1 MALEKE
7 IWIADIQEQL
17 FQANPFMSRA
27 TDHSQFVN
35 YKTVHVPQ
43 AGANQ
48 GVKKNR
54 LALPAAINQRA
65 DSELTYSLNE
75 YTSDPILL
83 TKIEELQISYS
94 KRQSVLANT
103 ISTLSEAVA
112 NQSLYAWAPSGAG
125 RILRTSGSAVGT
137 ALAPGA
143 SGTRKA
149 ITLDDIAALKAK
161 LDNDKGVPQDGR
173 ILLMPSD
180 IYNTQ
185 FLAISEV
192 KQAYAWGQANLPS
205 GVVGRVMGFE
215 IMLRPNT
222 LVYDNTGTP
231 VIKSI
236 SDDGTVATTATSD
249 NLGILAYHP
258 RFVAHALGEIQVFS
272 DEDKP
277 EYYGSIFSSLVMHG
291 ASKLRTDQ
299 VGVAALVQTT

>member
-1 MALEKE
+1 MALQKE

-17 FQANPFMSRA
+17 FQPNPFMNRA

-35 YKTVHVPQ
+35 FKTVHVPQ
-43 AGANQ
+43 AGGNQ
-48 GVKKNR
+48 AIKKNR
-54 LALPAAINQRA
+54 NTLPAAINQRT

-83 TKIEELQISYS
+83 QNIEELQISYS

-112 NQSLYAWAPSGAG
+112 NQSLYAWSPSVAG
-125 RILRTSGSAVGT
+125 RIVRTTGSASST
-137 ALAPGA
+137 ALASGA
-143 SGTRKA
+143 TGTRKA
-149 ITLDDIAALKAK
+149 ITIDDILALKAK

-173 ILLMPSD
+173 ILLVPSD

-185 FLAISEV
+185 LLAITEV
-192 KQAYAWGQANLPS
+192 KQAQMWGSANLPS
-205 GVVGRVMGFE
+205 GVVQRFLGFE
-215 IMLRPNT
+215 IMLRPNV

-236 SDDGTVATTATSD
+236 SDDGTVTTSATSD
-249 NLGILAYHP
+249 NLGMLAYHP
-258 RFVAHALGEIQVFS
+258 RFVAHALGEIKAFS

-299 VGVAALVQTT
+299 VGVAALIQAA